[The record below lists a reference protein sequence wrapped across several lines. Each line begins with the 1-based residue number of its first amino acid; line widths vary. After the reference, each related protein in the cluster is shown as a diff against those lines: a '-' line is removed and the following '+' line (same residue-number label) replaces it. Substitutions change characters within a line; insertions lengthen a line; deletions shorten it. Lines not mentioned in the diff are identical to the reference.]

1 LQANQ
6 VQNQIDMQTK
16 LTDHLV
22 ALQGV
27 TPERPYSI
35 KHRLD
40 LAKAYKRLG
49 YPDLAV
55 GDAYKALLLIDEV
68 IEEGEYHEE
77 ALEAAKCDLITD
89 RLDGLG
95 FTTQKEDHPNPEDS
109 AVSWARTDCSRIAYD
124 SYSTNDDHYTVHS

>member
-1 LQANQ
+1 MRSEL
-6 VQNQIDMQTK
+6 TK
-16 LTDHLV
+16 HVV
-22 ALQGV
+22 ALQEV

-68 IEEGEYHEE
+68 VEEGEYHEE
-77 ALEAAKCDLITD
+77 ALEAAKYDLITD

-95 FTTQKEDHPNPEDS
+95 FTTQKEDHSNQDDS
-109 AVSWARTDCSRIAYD
+109 AVSWAQTDCSRIAYD
-124 SYSTNDDHYTVHS
+124 SYGAKDYHCEIHS